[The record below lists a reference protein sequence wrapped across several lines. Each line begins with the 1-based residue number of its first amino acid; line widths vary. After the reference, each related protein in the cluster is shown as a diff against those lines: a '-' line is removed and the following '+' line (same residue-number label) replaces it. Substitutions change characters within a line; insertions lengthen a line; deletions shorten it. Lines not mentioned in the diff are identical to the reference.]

1 MQTRKYTTSS
11 INSRAQLSISLC
23 SIYTRISNRYFFP
36 DYKLQDAGPLLK
48 KFKRSISIIPSMF
61 PSPWTTGAD
70 VESIDAFRFR
80 DTCLG
85 HESRRNAKLVS
96 DGRISGDRLLSPSKT
111 VDRHATTRWISTE
124 KLSHPSA
131 SSFVTRTHAIH
142 IHIHTETSTY
152 ILETVFHRARP
163 VD

>member
-23 SIYTRISNRYFFP
+23 SIYTRISNRCFFP

-61 PSPWTTGAD
+61 PSPWTTGAG

-111 VDRHATTRWISTE
+111 VDRHANHPLDFYRETFSSIGFFVRHTYTRD
-124 KLSHPSA
+124 
-131 SSFVTRTHAIH
+131 THT
-142 IHIHTETSTY
+142 HT
-152 ILETVFHRARP
+152 HRN
-163 VD
+163 